1 MNNKI
6 CIVKLTLISP
16 KTVQFRQFAYIK
28 MNNGDVMFWLLAVN
42 KFQEIKLIVK
52 QMITVLLRL

>member
-1 MNNKI
+1 
-6 CIVKLTLISP
+6 
-16 KTVQFRQFAYIK
+16 

-52 QMITVLLRL
+52 QMITVLLRLWTEKLNWFSMIFRSLR